1 MTEKELKKLNRQE
14 LLEMLVNQ
22 MEENNRLQ
30 KELDEANEKLMD
42 RNIAIENAGS
52 LAEACLALNDVF
64 KAADAAA
71 AQYLENVKKKSKK
84 KKDK

>member
-1 MTEKELKKLNRQE
+1 MTEKELRKLNRQE